1 MGQKRVDLNRIG
13 SFKSNA
19 ERREAYLREIE
30 TVIDEQ
36 YELTM
41 SSILTAVNLGAS
53 FKTKILIY

>member
-1 MGQKRVDLNRIG
+1 MLQDLG
-13 SFKSNA
+13 TDEPS
-19 ERREAYLREIE
+19 IE

-53 FKTKILIY
+53 FKTKILIF